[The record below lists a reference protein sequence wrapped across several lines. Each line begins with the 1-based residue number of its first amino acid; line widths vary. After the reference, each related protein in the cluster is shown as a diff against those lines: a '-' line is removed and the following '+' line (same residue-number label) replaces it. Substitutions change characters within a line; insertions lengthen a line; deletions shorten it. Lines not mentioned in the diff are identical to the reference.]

1 MQAEVRFRGSAVGRL
16 EWLPDA
22 YGVRIDLDCAIPC
35 DLLLRCYAAAD
46 GARPLLVGL
55 PEPVGGRLRLTRHL
69 SRETLKTAGYANQQ
83 PSDFYLSA
91 GEEEEVGRQSVS
103 QQDASEQAPPP
114 DARQTERQLWTG
126 DVVLDSLV
134 ERGELKAEAAEGT
147 LCLRCPFAPDRPFL
161 LAPAFGLCTVE
172 NGEAV
177 LRWTKKDAAG
187 KAASEEIT

>member
-114 DARQTERQLWTG
+114 DARQTERQVWTG
-126 DVVLDSLV
+126 DVV
-134 ERGELKAEAAEGT
+134 
-147 LCLRCPFAPDRPFL
+147 
-161 LAPAFGLCTVE
+161 
-172 NGEAV
+172 
-177 LRWTKKDAAG
+177 
-187 KAASEEIT
+187 

>member
-147 LCLRCPFAPDRPFL
+147 LCLRCPFALHGGKRGSGASLDEKGRSRKGCVRRDHL
-161 LAPAFGLCTVE
+161 TIVLA
-172 NGEAV
+172 
-177 LRWTKKDAAG
+177 
-187 KAASEEIT
+187 SM